1 MNEIYQKSFFGKKN
15 VGFTL
20 IELLVV
26 VLIIGI
32 LSSVALPQYTKAVEK
47 SRAAEAVVNIRA
59 LAQALELY
67 YMANGTYPPANG
79 YNFVDGAL
87 DGLDI
92 DILPSKNFNFYAHYH
107 TYIGYER
114 INSSTYNYSIT
125 QTMQNQTPEAWASR
139 GLTCHIP
146 ERADAD
152 TPSARL
158 CKSLC
163 GVSALKRVWGS
174 GQFGCEIK

>member
-1 MNEIYQKSFFGKKN
+1 MKK
-15 VGFTL
+15 GFTL

-32 LSSVALPQYTKAVEK
+32 LSAVALPQYTQAVEK

-67 YMANGTYPPANG
+67 YMANGTYPPLNG
-79 YNFVDGAL
+79 ESFATGAL
-87 DGLDI
+87 DGLDVSI
-92 DILPSKNFNFYAHYH
+92 SPGKNFNFYSHYH
-107 TYIGYER
+107 TYIAYQR
-114 INSSTYNYSIT
+114 INSSTYNYTIT
-125 QTMQNQTPEAWASR
+125 QTMKNQSNEEWASR

-146 ERADAD
+146 AQADAD

-163 GVSALKRVWGS
+163 GVSALKQVWGS
-174 GQFGCEIK
+174 GEFGCEIK